1 MMRRTV
7 VGATLAAV
15 ALAGAAAP
23 HSSAQAA
30 TTLPATSAPFGFS
43 PDGDGRYETWSLAAA
58 DVPAGSTLTLTLTRS
73 GSVVRRFL
81 VMPSGPG
88 TITWD
93 GRDSAGRAV
102 PDATYGWTLTG
113 EDDAGQAMVTSTGA
127 TSRSGTVLL
136 RRSAPTVRLIGPA
149 VNATATTAGGHVP
162 LRWTPN
168 ATGAPGY
175 RLDYDVRYRQLT
187 TDAAGRI
194 HASSLTP
201 VADHQQTMQWTTR
214 TSVLAWHIWSLA
226 NPAMTEQYTARSRD
240 NLGHV
245 SGWTPWLSSAV
256 ALDDRSS
263 DVAYSTGWSHLRT
276 SSAYNGT
283 YSTTTRVG
291 THVDTSGNGRV
302 VYVLGARCRSCGKI
316 RVRINGGGRTRYV
329 DVDTY
334 GSTSTFRRVLARF
347 TVPRA
352 DYTVIVTNLGSG
364 RRTRLAVDGF
374 AFRL

>member
-1 MMRRTV
+1 MRRWTV
-7 VGATLAAV
+7 PGVTLAAV
-15 ALAGAAAP
+15 ALAGAAVSGP
-23 HSSAQAA
+23 SAHAA
-30 TTLPATSAPFGFS
+30 TTLPATNASFGFS
-43 PDGDGRYETWSLAAA
+43 PDGDGRYESWTLAAA
-58 DVPAGSTLTLTLTRS
+58 EVLAGSTLTLSLSRS
-73 GSVVRRFL
+73 GTLVRRYL
-81 VMPSGPG
+81 VMPSG
-88 TITWD
+88 TSTFTWD
-93 GRDSAGRAV
+93 GRDQAGRAV
-102 PDATYGWTLTG
+102 ADATYSWTLTG
-113 EDDAGQAMVTSTGA
+113 HDGAGQTLVTPTGA
-127 TSRSGTVLL
+127 TSRSGTVVV
-136 RRSAPTVRLIGPA
+136 RRSAPGVRLIAPA

-162 LRWTPN
+162 LRWTPD
-168 ATGAPGY
+168 ATVPAGY
-175 RLDYDVRYRQLT
+175 RVEYDVRYRQLT

-245 SGWTPWLSSAV
+245 SGWTPWVSSAV

-263 DVAYSTGWSHLRT
+263 DVAYGSGWSHRRVT
-276 SSAYNGT
+276 AAYNGT
-283 YSTTTRVG
+283 DSTTTRVG
-291 THVDTSGNGRV
+291 AHVDTSGNGRV
-302 VYVLGARCRSCGKI
+302 IYVLGARCRSCGKL
-316 RVRINGGGRTRYV
+316 RVRLNGGGRTRFV
-329 DVDTY
+329 DVDAY